1 MGLAEPIL
9 QGLDT
14 LIKTSL
20 FGLVFFFKKKKYKK
34 MDALPIEQ

>member
-1 MGLAEPIL
+1 MGMAEPIL

-20 FGLVFFFKKKKYKK
+20 FGLVFSFLKKEYKEI
-34 MDALPIEQ
+34 DALPLE